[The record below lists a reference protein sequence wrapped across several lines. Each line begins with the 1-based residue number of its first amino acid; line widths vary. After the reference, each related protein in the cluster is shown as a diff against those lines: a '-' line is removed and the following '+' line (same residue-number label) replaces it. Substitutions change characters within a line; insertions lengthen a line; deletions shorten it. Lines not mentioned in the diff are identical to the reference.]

1 MRHHRATLPAL
12 VFSGVRVARP
22 DFDARDF
29 LSRCSSR
36 PGVYRMYDPD
46 DALLYV
52 GKARDLRA
60 RLGSYFSGQAGSA
73 KTRALVARIA
83 RIETTV
89 THSETEALLLEQSL
103 IKQHLPPYN
112 ILLRDDKSYPYI
124 RLTMA
129 DEFPRIAFHRGQRR
143 AGSRYFGPYPS
154 GTSVREALSVL
165 EKVFQLR
172 NCQDAY
178 FRNRTRPCLQYE
190 IRRCTGPCVGLVS
203 AQDYA
208 GQVRMAIDFLEGRDQ
223 QVTDQLAGMMAQAAT
238 EQRYEQA
245 AELRDRLA
253 AIRQVQQ
260 RQYVDTGGGDA
271 DIIAVGIRHG
281 LALVEMLRVR
291 GGKMLGHQTLRP
303 QARGEDD
310 EHALLQAFLPAFYL
324 SERDDMHWP
333 AEIIIEYPLDD
344 QQALAEAIAERFGR
358 KVRIAHRVRGERAAW
373 QRLARQNLEQTLEMQ
388 LLERTSL
395 EKRFIALGQL
405 LGRDASISRIE
416 CFDISHTQG
425 EKAVASCVVF
435 GPEGAQKS
443 DYRRFNVSPAAAGDD
458 FAAMEE
464 AVRRRYQRVQK
475 DGARLPDLLLIDGG
489 KGQVGRAHA
498 VLTSLGLAAT
508 VPVLGIAKGPTR
520 KPGLEMLV
528 SATGEQWLP
537 AGDDPGLHLLQ
548 QVRDEAHRFAIT
560 GHRQRRGR
568 ARRQSAL
575 EEIPGVGAVRRK
587 ALLAFFGGLDQL
599 RNASAEQIA
608 RVDGVS
614 RKMAE
619 QIYAWLHEA

>member
-1 MRHHRATLPAL
+1 M
-12 VFSGVRVARP
+12 SGVSLVTSA
-22 DFDARDF
+22 FDAKDF
-29 LSRCSSR
+29 LSRCSTR
-36 PGVYRMYDPD
+36 PGVYRMYDSD
-46 DALLYV
+46 GGLLYV

-60 RLGSYFSGQAGSA
+60 RLNSYFVGNLASA

-83 RIETTV
+83 SIETTL

-112 ILLRDDKSYPYI
+112 ILLRDDKSYPFI

-154 GTSVREALSVL
+154 GNSVREALSIL
-165 EKVFQLR
+165 EKVFLLR
-172 NCQDAY
+172 NCQDSY
-178 FRNRTRPCLQYE
+178 FRNRTRPCLQHE
-190 IRRCTGPCVGLVS
+190 IHRCTAPCVGLVS
-203 AQDYA
+203 PEAYRE
-208 GQVRMAIDFLEGRDQ
+208 QVRMAIDFLEGRDQ
-223 QVTDQLAGMMAQAAT
+223 QVTDRLTEMMEQAAG

-245 AELRDRLA
+245 AELRDRLV
-253 AIRQVQQ
+253 AIRQIQQ
-260 RQYVDTGGGDA
+260 KQYMDTGGGDA

-291 GGKMLGHQTLRP
+291 GGKMLGHHTIKP
-303 QARGEDD
+303 VSRGEDD
-310 EHALLQAFLPAFYL
+310 ELALLQAFLPAYYL
-324 SERDDMHWP
+324 GERDEGHWP
-333 AEIIIEYPLDD
+333 AEIIIEHALED
-344 QQALAEAIAERFGR
+344 QQALADAIAERFGR

-373 QRLARQNLEQTLEMQ
+373 QRLARQNLEQTLDMQ
-388 LLERTSL
+388 LLARTSL
-395 EKRFIALGQL
+395 EKRFVALQTL
-405 LGRDASISRIE
+405 LGTAQPIARIE

-435 GPEGAQKS
+435 GPEGAMKS
-443 DYRRFNVSPAAAGDD
+443 DYRRFNVSPAVGGDD

-475 DGARLPDLLLIDGG
+475 EGGKLPDLLLIDGG
-489 KGQVGRAHA
+489 AGQVGRAYS
-498 VLTSLGLAAT
+498 VLQALGLDQQ

-528 SATGEQWLP
+528 SAQGQQWLP
-537 AGDDPGLHLLQ
+537 AGDNAGLHLLQ

-568 ARRQSAL
+568 ARKQSAL
-575 EEIPGVGAVRRK
+575 EEIPGVGASRRK
-587 ALLAFFGGLDQL
+587 ALLGYFGGLDQL
-599 RNASAEQIA
+599 RNASAQQIA
-608 RVDGVS
+608 AVDGISV
-614 RKMAE
+614 KMAE